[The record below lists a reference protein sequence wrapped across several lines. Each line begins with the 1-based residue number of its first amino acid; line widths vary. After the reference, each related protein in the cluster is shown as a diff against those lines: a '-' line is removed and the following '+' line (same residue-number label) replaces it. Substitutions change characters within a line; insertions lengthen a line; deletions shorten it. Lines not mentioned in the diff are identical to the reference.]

1 MRHQFARLNKL
12 HVSLSFIMAYP
23 PSSSSTIIL
32 RDQFCS
38 TLSQQTVFSVFS
50 TGRLPLL
57 VFDLAFLTVAHNARL
72 GQEHG

>member
-1 MRHQFARLNKL
+1 
-12 HVSLSFIMAYP
+12 MAYP

-38 TLSQQTVFSVFS
+38 TLSQQTVFPYSALVVFHYWF
-50 TGRLPLL
+50 
-57 VFDLAFLTVAHNARL
+57 FDLAFLTVAHNARL